1 MDSSDAR
8 PGAPPRR
15 YYVYVIELDDTVGD
29 RRDPKHP
36 SVYVGQSAVP
46 PAERFRQHKEGY
58 RSSRHV
64 RKHGKHLRPGL
75 YRTSTQ
81 WPRARR
87 PSRWSASSP
96 GASATAATPST
107 GATEPRSVRAA
118 GGRGNPG
125 ADVDKPTPFV
135 NDAGRGGR
143 RR

>member
-1 MDSSDAR
+1 VDSSDAR

-64 RKHGKHLRPGL
+64 RKHGKYLRPGL
-75 YRTSTQ
+75 YRHFNPMAT
-81 WPRARR
+81 REEAVAMERELARR
-87 PSRWSASSP
+87 LRNR
-96 GASATAATPST
+96 GYT
-107 GATEPRSVRAA
+107 VY
-118 GGRGNPG
+118 GGH
-125 ADVDKPTPFV
+125 
-135 NDAGRGGR
+135 
-143 RR
+143 